1 MDYLI
6 KAKAKS
12 SSTFVDLD
20 IFEDTSVTIDLDFY
34 DVDNIDKVK
43 VPVYISLSLPLTD
56 NNTSVIGYDP
66 RSSTLTTVPTEPLDV
81 EVYGN
86 GTKLIEGNMHV
97 ESYSFNN
104 LTPVIEVRIV
114 DKVQEVFSTLSGDV
128 LASMYSDLN
137 TTYDFDVFMA
147 TKEGVIGTSPTMDDV
162 MMPYVDLC
170 NDLEKFGYAA
180 RQFTQ
185 FGYQRNKTGFLPAF
199 KVKSFV
205 SRLFNE
211 ANVSVNSRFF
221 ELGTFSSSIA
231 GHDPDSLYMLLP
243 TSLKSRNK
251 FSTGR
256 YMYLFEGPYNIYA
269 DQYTGDADENN
280 SPAMER
286 SGIWPDETDFSWNY
300 APSTSKLDDG
310 YSLSNRT
317 NQPNDTDNL
326 TRAFVG
332 PHMSYA
338 ALPDAVGQ
346 TMAANTYIDNEIHMI
361 RLDNDKFGIV
371 HDIDVANSTA
381 VFNIVAII
389 WKDGYPTY
397 SLRMMNNNNT
407 PKNLSIANATIIT
420 TNNFNAGLSGRVSTT
435 NQYYPL
441 SNQDERDAVIRF
453 DASDIGTF
461 IWEQKEIE
469 LESGSSYSISMQFE
483 LVSGQL
489 RCEYGTD
496 YVLDFNN
503 YAYVD
508 QTSFK
513 SVSNDDIVKAVI
525 REDGSVISPLKVY
538 FKDSQDFNP
547 HFNND
552 DVNIYWSLYDLDI
565 NAMDILK
572 VILGRFNLSVVYDQN
587 TSSFMIDRLG
597 DIRSN
602 NQTVD
607 ISDNVDDLE
616 PITIDVVTKVAKS
629 IEIKGKDGLF
639 YDTFGYGKVD
649 LDPAGSDELSF
660 DTGSRFYNRSLCGEE
675 VQTEVPDGYN
685 KLEVGYTE
693 NIFTSYNDIGIV
705 FGYIDTPQYTTN
717 LKRPRFTERNGIR
730 AIIYETFRTQVFP
743 RFVGT
748 KTGALP
754 LYYFDENGD
763 TTSMYNFF
771 VDNDNIKFYSRPKIS
786 FTALFDKEYA
796 FNIKDNYA
804 EATLGIINGNTIIIK
819 SVNGTIYDQG
829 IYGEVQ
835 GIIL

>member
-66 RSSTLTTVPTEPLDV
+66 RSSTLTTIPTEPLDV

-86 GTKLIEGNMHV
+86 GSKLIEGNMHI

-114 DKVQEVFSTLSGDV
+114 DKVQEVFSTLSGNV
-128 LASMYSDLN
+128 LASMYDDLD
-137 TTYDFDVFMA
+137 TTLDFNVFMGGKQG
-147 TKEGVIGTSPTMDDV
+147 TIGMSPTMDDV
-162 MMPYVDLC
+162 MMPYIDFC
-170 NDLEKFGYAA
+170 NDLQKFGFAA

-185 FGYQRNKTGFLPAF
+185 FGYQRNRTGLVPAF

-221 ELGTFSSSIA
+221 ELGTFSSPIG

-243 TSLKSRNK
+243 TSLQSRNK

-256 YMYLFEGPYNIYA
+256 YMFLFEGNYNIYA
-269 DQYTGDADENN
+269 DQYSGDAEDYD
-280 SPAMER
+280 SPAKEG
-286 SGIWPDETDFSWNY
+286 SNWPSETDFSWNY
-300 APSTSKLDDG
+300 ATAQTKVDDG

-317 NQPNDTDNL
+317 NLPNDSNNL
-326 TRAFVG
+326 TRSFVG

-338 ALPDAVGQ
+338 AKPSATGT
-346 TMAANTYIDNEIHMI
+346 TMPANTYVDNEIHMI
-361 RLDNDKFGIV
+361 KVDTNKFGIV
-371 HDIDVANSTA
+371 HDIDVPNSTA

-397 SLRMMNNNNT
+397 SLRMMNTNGT
-407 PKNLSIANATIIT
+407 PKNLDISDATIVSS
-420 TNNFNAGLSGRVSTT
+420 NNFNGGLQGRVST
-435 NQYYPL
+435 NQYYTL
-441 SNQDERDAVIRF
+441 DNTENRDATIRF
-453 DASDIGTF
+453 SASDIGSF

-483 LVSGQL
+483 LVSGEL

-496 YVLDFNN
+496 YNLGAGN
-503 YAYVD
+503 YAFIN
-508 QTSFK
+508 TTAFK
-513 SVSNDDIVKAVI
+513 SVSNDEIAKAVF
-525 REDGSVISPLKVY
+525 REDGSTVSPLKVE
-538 FKDSQDFNP
+538 FIDSQNFNP
-547 HFNND
+547 HFDGD
-552 DVNIYWSLYDLDI
+552 DVNLYWSISDLDVTAI
-565 NAMDILK
+565 DILK
-572 VILGRFNLSVVYDQN
+572 VIIGRFNLSVVYDQN

-602 NQTVD
+602 NLSVD
-607 ISDNVDDLE
+607 ITDQVDDSE
-616 PITIDVVTKVAKS
+616 PITVDVVTKVAKS
-629 IEIKGKDGLF
+629 LEIKGKDGLF

-660 DTGSRFYNRSLCGEE
+660 DTGSRFYNQSLCGEE
-675 VQTEVPDGYN
+675 VETEVPDGYN
-685 KLEVGYTE
+685 KLEIGYTE

-717 LKRPRFTERNGIR
+717 LKRPRFTERNGVR
-730 AIIYETFRTQVFP
+730 AVVYETFLTQVFP
-743 RFVGT
+743 RFVGI
-748 KTGALP
+748 KTGAMP
-754 LYYFDENGD
+754 LYYFDNNGD
-763 TTSMYNFF
+763 TTSMYDFF
-771 VDNDNIKFYSRPKIS
+771 VENDNIKFYSRPKIS
-786 FTALFDKEYA
+786 FTALLDKEYA

-804 EATLGIINGNTIIIK
+804 ESTMGMINGNTIIIK

-829 IYGEVQ
+829 IYGDVQ